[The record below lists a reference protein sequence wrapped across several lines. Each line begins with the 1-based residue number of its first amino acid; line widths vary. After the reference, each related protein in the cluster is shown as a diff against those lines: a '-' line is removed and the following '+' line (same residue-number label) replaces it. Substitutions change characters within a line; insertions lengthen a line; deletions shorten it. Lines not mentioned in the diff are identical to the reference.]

1 MMSYVG
7 AIEAFT
13 AATSLSVSS
22 VEEFLSLR
30 FRERYRRFDGGVVRF
45 QGLRFRG
52 GGGSWRVDAHHVFG
66 IFGDAVNASVVR

>member
-7 AIEAFT
+7 AIVEFT
-13 AATSLSVSS
+13 TATSLSVSS

-30 FRERYRRFDGGVVRF
+30 FRERDRRFDGDVVRF

-52 GGGSWRVDAHHVFG
+52 GGGSGRVDAHHVFG
-66 IFGDAVNASVVR
+66 VFGDAVNASVVS